1 MQSIEPAQ
9 AECAGGIHLPAE
21 QRRPDPRPQAAAQEE
36 QLHLLRDG
44 GQAQAAAETV
54 QKIW

>member
-9 AECAGGIHLPAE
+9 AECAGSVHLPAE